1 MTGADHSDWS
11 APGAPPG
18 PRPTRPAVGVL
29 DAPRTTAGV
38 AVARGD
44 DPVPPEP
51 HALLGTG
58 GPLAGARP
66 VGVLGVLDGGFEL
79 LRFRF
84 PALVGVAAAVLL
96 PLQLA
101 ELLVV
106 LGSDRSTGTDPL
118 TTPASFEFLAS
129 GSAGGGWSLL
139 FALAGALAST
149 WVGLVVGTL
158 VASWWSG
165 VDLPVGRAVGLAARR
180 WWVVPV
186 LTALTLAIKVPA
198 ACVAGVGF
206 VVADAFVFT
215 AAVAA
220 GAERLG
226 PLAAVRR
233 SFVLSRRN
241 PGTALGVAGGGLL
254 LTLIVQVV
262 VLAGPLLLISSLGVG
277 GTVAVVVQQAAGL
290 VVLVTVP
297 LTSCIAARA
306 WVEFRCRSEGADLGE
321 RMVRRGLA

>member
-1 MTGADHSDWS
+1 MTGADTSDWS
-11 APGAPPG
+11 APGAPAG
-18 PRPTRPAVGVL
+18 PSPVTTAA
-29 DAPRTTAGV
+29 APPDGPVPTAGV

-44 DPVPPEP
+44 DPVPPGP
-51 HALLGTG
+51 PARLGAD

-66 VGVLGVLDGGFEL
+66 VGALGVLDGGFAL

-84 PALVGVAAAVLL
+84 AALVGVTAVVLL
-96 PLQLA
+96 PLQLV

-106 LGSDRSTGTDPL
+106 LGSDRSTATDPL

-129 GSAGGGWSLL
+129 SSATSAWSVV

-149 WVGLVVGTL
+149 WVGLVVGIL
-158 VASWWSG
+158 VAAWWSG
-165 VDLPVGRAVGLAARR
+165 EDLPVTRAVGQAARR

-206 VVADAFVFT
+206 VLADAAVFT
-215 AAVAA
+215 AAVVA

-226 PLAAVRR
+226 PLAALRR
-233 SFVLSRRN
+233 AVELSRRN
-241 PGTALGVAGGGLL
+241 AWVALGVAAGGLF
-254 LTLIVQVV
+254 LTLVVQMV
-262 VLAGPLLLISSLGVG
+262 VLAGPLLLVSSLGVG
-277 GTVAVVVQQAAGL
+277 GTVALLVQQAAGL

-306 WVEFRCRSEGADLGE
+306 WVEFRCRSEGADLDE
-321 RMVRRGLA
+321 RMVLRGLV

>member
-1 MTGADHSDWS
+1 MTGAGLGDQS
-11 APGAPPG
+11 APGAP
-18 PRPTRPAVGVL
+18 
-29 DAPRTTAGV
+29 TAGV

-44 DPVPPEP
+44 DPLPPEP
-51 HALLGTG
+51 PAPLGAD
-58 GPLAGARP
+58 GPLAVVRP

-84 PALVGVAAAVLL
+84 PGLVGVAAAVLL

-106 LGSDRSTGTDPL
+106 LGSSRSTGTDPL

-129 GSAGGGWSLL
+129 SSAAGGWSVL
-139 FALAGALAST
+139 FALAGALALT

-165 VDLPVGRAVGLAARR
+165 VDLPVGRAVGVAARR

-186 LTALTLAIKVPA
+186 LTALTLMVKVPA

-226 PLAAVRR
+226 PLAALRR
-233 SFVLSRRN
+233 AFDLSRRS
-241 PGTALGVAGGGLL
+241 PWIALGVVAGGLF
-254 LTLIVQVV
+254 LTVVVQMV
-262 VLAGPLLLISSLGVG
+262 VLAGPLLLIQSLGVG
-277 GTVAVVVQQAAGL
+277 GTVALVVQQAAGL

-306 WVEFRCRSEGADLGE
+306 WIEFRCRAEGADLE
-321 RMVRRGLA
+321 DRMVLRGLH